1 MSCLPPNSDHCAHI
15 SCTNLSFKFS
25 VYNDHI
31 KMFVHFCFFHQ
42 FFWKKQSEISL
53 FKNVLYFTS
62 HSVSD
67 WKFGVCSYNNRFYI
81 IVAHVGINLDIY
93 PTHLHVFATHIR
105 QTGCVCYGLTFHH
118 NITMNVFPTHVIS
131 HLNTLCHPLACCVSN
146 TDF

>member
-1 MSCLPPNSDHCAHI
+1 MSPLLNKVITYLPVRCLVYLQIQIIVHTSVVLIYPLNSVSIMITSQCLFI
-15 SCTNLSFKFS
+15 
-25 VYNDHI
+25 
-31 KMFVHFCFFHQ
+31 FVFFHQ

-67 WKFGVCSYNNRFYI
+67 WKFGICSYNNRFYI

-105 QTGCVCYGLTFHH
+105 QTGCLLWPY
-118 NITMNVFPTHVIS
+118 IS
-131 HLNTLCHPLACCVSN
+131 SQYYYECVSYSCDI
-146 TDF
+146 TS